1 MFASDEARFGQ
12 AEARKLRHAERGRQ
26 ARAMKTS
33 WLAAKPMSH
42 QKAESMKP

>member
-1 MFASDEARFGQ
+1 MNASDGADMGQ

-33 WLAAKPMSH
+33 WLAANPMSH